1 MLEQYNYIIIPL
13 CVLLILFGLSFLTY
27 KYKSS
32 PDHFGNI
39 NSLKIKYN
47 DESVVNPKKL
57 QEPSVCEQEINETI
71 NSELSSQPLG
81 FTKQIYS
88 SNKYPYVGQPELCTS
103 DEHCDQITAE
113 CNNNLYSTFGT
124 IGSCGLKNL
133 DTTVFGI
140 NY

>member
-13 CVLLILFGLSFLTY
+13 CVLLVLFGLSFLTY
-27 KYKSS
+27 KYNS

-47 DESVVNPKKL
+47 DESVVIPKQLK
-57 QEPSVCEQEINETI
+57 EPSVCEQEIDEAI
-71 NSELSSQPLG
+71 SSELSSQPLG

-103 DEHCDQITAE
+103 DEHCNQITAE